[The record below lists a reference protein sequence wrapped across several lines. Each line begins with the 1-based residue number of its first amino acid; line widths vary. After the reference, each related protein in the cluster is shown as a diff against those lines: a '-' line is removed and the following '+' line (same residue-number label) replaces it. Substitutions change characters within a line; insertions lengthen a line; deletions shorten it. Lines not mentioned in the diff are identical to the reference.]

1 MAFIRKIKKGN
12 SVYLAEVENF
22 REDGKV
28 KQRVIRYVGKEENG
42 EVVRKIS
49 SDKIEIEAV
58 KKYLDYKVIDEIA
71 KKLSLYELLGDK
83 SKYILLLVYTQL
95 ISRKPIYKL
104 PAYLEQTA
112 LKEILG
118 LEKIID
124 KQLYEAIDQ
133 LDEIEFSDIEKKIF
147 EKLSYNIKD
156 RKALLVDVT
165 DTYFNG
171 SQADW
176 KSRRGKD
183 GKYSKLIQIAL
194 AVTKEQG
201 FPILHR
207 VYEGNISNTKIFE
220 EIIAESRLKEFEII
234 VLDRG
239 MISYQSIEEL
249 RKINQQLISGIRV
262 NEKIEREI
270 LSKIEREEI
279 YQPEHMVK
287 LKNTQV
293 YVKEFDFKEGKLL
306 AIYNPQLEIIKRQQS
321 MEDIENYKANKAKF
335 MGYSLIYHTTEY
347 SYDYV
352 VKTYFQRDIIEK
364 AYREIK
370 TTINLNP
377 IRKYRISHIKA
388 HIKIC
393 YIAYAILS
401 YIKYKLRKTE
411 ISAVSALE
419 QLQSVYKVE
428 LSSAKENFK
437 WSKVVT
443 LNNQQKKI
451 LKLLECSV

>member
-12 SVYLAEVENF
+12 SVYLAEVENY

-28 KQRVIRYVGKEENG
+28 KQRVIRYLGKEENG

-49 SDKIEIEAV
+49 SDKIEIESV
-58 KKYLDYKVIDEIA
+58 KKYLDYKILDEIA
-71 KKLSLYELLGDK
+71 KRLSLDKLLGDK

-104 PAYLEQTA
+104 PAYVEQTA

-147 EKLSYNIKD
+147 EKLSEDNKD

-194 AVTKEQG
+194 AVTKEEG

-220 EIIAESRLKEFEII
+220 EIIGESRLKEFEII

-239 MISYQSIEEL
+239 MISYQSIEDL
-249 RKINQQLISGIRV
+249 RRINQQLISGIRV

-279 YQPEHMVK
+279 YQPQHIVK
-287 LKNTQV
+287 LKNTEV
-293 YVKEFDFKEGKLL
+293 YVKEFDFREGKLL
-306 AIYNPQLEIIKRQQS
+306 AIYNPQLEIIKRQRA

-335 MGYSLIYHTTEY
+335 MGYSLIYHTTKY

-393 YIAYAILS
+393 YLAYAILS
-401 YIKYKLRKTE
+401 YIKYKLKGTE
-411 ISAVSALE
+411 ISVVSGLE

-428 LSSAKENFK
+428 LKSAKENFS
-437 WSKVVT
+437 WSKIVT
-443 LNNQQKKI
+443 LNNQQKKL